1 MRGVARLGR
10 ALAVAAAVGLAAVG
24 CGGDDGNP
32 ANNNGNNNNIGGSVP
47 IEKWMTK
54 NLDVETD
61 GGSWCYD
68 DDPANCDK
76 YGRLYTWEAAKS
88 ACQLVGMRLPTREEW
103 DALVT
108 ASGGE
113 NTAGKK
119 LKSRNGWYNNGNGTD
134 DFGFSALPG
143 GSRLSNGYFHNA
155 GNAGSIGVWWEATE
169 DGSYAYGRYMSYDGN
184 GVNKFGNGKDYG
196 YSVRCVQD

>member
-1 MRGVARLGR
+1 MRGVTGLGR

-47 IEKWMTK
+47 IEKWMKK
-54 NLDVETD
+54 NLNVPTD
-61 GGSWCYD
+61 EGSWCYG

-88 ACQLVGMRLPTREEW
+88 ACQSVGMRLPTSEEW

-108 ASGGE
+108 AAGGAS
-113 NTAGKK
+113 TAGKK
-119 LKSRNGWYNNGNGTD
+119 LKARNGWNDNGNGTD

-143 GSRLSNGYFHNA
+143 GYRDSFGTFYHAGFHGY
-155 GNAGSIGVWWEATE
+155 WLTDEK
-169 DGSYAYGRYMSYDGN
+169 DGSGCAYRRSMNYHFDYVDKVVSGN
-184 GVNKFGNGKDYG
+184 ENYG
-196 YSVRCVQD
+196 YSVRCVE